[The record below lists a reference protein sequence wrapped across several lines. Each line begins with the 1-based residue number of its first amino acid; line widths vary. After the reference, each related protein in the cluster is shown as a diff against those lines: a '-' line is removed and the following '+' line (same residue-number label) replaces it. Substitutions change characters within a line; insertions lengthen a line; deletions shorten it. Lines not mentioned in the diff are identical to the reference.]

1 MFKWFPLIIITFAI
15 NSAATATVI
24 PTVKERTIFQFDG
37 VRSISNQALAMQTA
51 GFTRD
56 ERSGALATISSTAN
70 ETALRLMS
78 DVTRMRMDDWW
89 SDEGALLL
97 ADAIAPLR

>member
-1 MFKWFPLIIITFAI
+1 MFKWFPLIIITFAL
-15 NSAATATVI
+15 NSAATASVI
-24 PTVKERTIFQFDG
+24 PIVKENATFQFDG
-37 VRSISNQALAMQTA
+37 VPSISNQALAMQTA
-51 GFTRD
+51 GFARD
-56 ERSGALATISSTAN
+56 ERGGALATISSTAN

-78 DVTRMRMDDWW
+78 DVAHMRMDDWW